1 MFAKSSI
8 RKLLDAYYFATIK
21 MYNVEMFSW
30 LEVLHP
36 EKEKKKRRKY
46 KKVMAFE

>member
-1 MFAKSSI
+1 
-8 RKLLDAYYFATIK
+8 

-36 EKEKKKRRKY
+36 EKEKKTKY